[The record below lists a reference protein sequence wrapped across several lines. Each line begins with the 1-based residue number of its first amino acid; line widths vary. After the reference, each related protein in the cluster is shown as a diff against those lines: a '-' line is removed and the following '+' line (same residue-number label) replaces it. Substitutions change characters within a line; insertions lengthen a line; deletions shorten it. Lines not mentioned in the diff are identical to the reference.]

1 MALKNRYIIG
11 LEKLEFAAS
20 QVSVMKDE
28 LIALQPK
35 LVETS
40 TETEKLMEK
49 IAQDTVEVE
58 AKKEVSGVRFKH
70 VFNTS
75 WEIKEVI
82 GVGDESEHI
91 LHTLEENWFRF
102 RLVIGPSI
110 SFYKDFIPES
120 LHKKNSWYL
129 L

>member
-40 TETEKLMEK
+40 METEKLMEK

-70 VFNTS
+70 VFN
-75 WEIKEVI
+75 
-82 GVGDESEHI
+82 
-91 LHTLEENWFRF
+91 
-102 RLVIGPSI
+102 PS
-110 SFYKDFIPES
+110 
-120 LHKKNSWYL
+120 
-129 L
+129 

>member
-40 TETEKLMEK
+40 AETE
-49 IAQDTVEVE
+49 
-58 AKKEVSGVRFKH
+58 S
-70 VFNTS
+70 
-75 WEIKEVI
+75 
-82 GVGDESEHI
+82 
-91 LHTLEENWFRF
+91 
-102 RLVIGPSI
+102 
-110 SFYKDFIPES
+110 
-120 LHKKNSWYL
+120 
-129 L
+129 